1 MSLELL
7 GGMLVS
13 VSVEDITAAQ
23 LADEL
28 RAIHDEFI
36 RNRDAEQG
44 YFRMGFVAAKAIE
57 RCRQLEGSD
66 GDGMDGRRGVVP
78 RAGVPGDPVAREA
91 DRAPQGQPGAP
102 GAPGSA
108 PPRSA

>member
-1 MSLELL
+1 MMEMLGEL
-7 GGMLVS
+7 LVS
-13 VSVEDITAAQ
+13 VSVEDIDAAQ
-23 LADEL
+23 LTDEL

-66 GDGMDGRRGVVP
+66 GNRVDGRRG
-78 RAGVPGDPVAREA
+78 AAAGSGVPGDPVAGEGDRPPQA
-91 DRAPQGQPGAP
+91 DP
-102 GAPGSA
+102 GAPGSPGST
-108 PPRSA
+108 PPRRA